1 MMKPKRILA
10 IVSAALVLTS
20 AALADGAMTK
30 KEMQAIW
37 QASFDRMNTKGT
49 VNISNELPRANDLG
63 YDEALSIAREAVF
76 EKYATPE
83 EELDAMGVYPDFHA
97 AYGETPA
104 SWQFYFTP
112 MRDGNIDRD
121 HTPTGQ
127 GEYRVYI
134 DSPSGEVTLC
144 HWYIDDFWPY
154 AQRVWD
160 AGKLD
165 VVYGRAKQSGFF
177 SQSREEQARWLSLLE
192 GAGFDVSVIR
202 SGEAL
207 FEDTYFRLDLE
218 FGDKNRAVDPA
229 SDPRIATAWKA
240 IEDAYGLDG
249 ELMRQYAYIAFF
261 SPLNTDT
268 RDIYIAYNY
277 NIEWGMIESG
287 QLSYWQDLLFT
298 YVNRLGIFL
307 VRLDMETGEV
317 IDIAHR
323 DRDQIEGAVWHEE
336 TLLGRPQWGAA
347 DLVEFDAAFRRRTEV
362 MAQAVAE
369 NRREDELR
377 LISDELMREIGGD
390 PELYNS
396 RSEQESD
403 IGLEAGLA
411 IASQAAA
418 QEAGMTEEA
427 FNAMYSVEASY
438 LPSKGAYEY
447 WFSAPPAELELIYRV
462 VIDAASGEV
471 LEAHRSKGN
480 G

>member
-1 MMKPKRILA
+1 MKLKRILA
-10 IVSAALVLTS
+10 IVSAALMLTS

-30 KEMQAIW
+30 KEMQSIW
-37 QASFDRMNTKGT
+37 KASFDRMNTKGT
-49 VNISNELPRANDLG
+49 VNISNELPKANDLA
-63 YDEALSIAREAVF
+63 YDEALAIAREAIF

-83 EELDAMGVYPDFHA
+83 EELDAMGVYPTFYASHA
-97 AYGETPA
+97 GTSAN
-104 SWQFYFTP
+104 WQFYFTP
-112 MRDGNIDRD
+112 MRDGRIDRD
-121 HTPTGQ
+121 HTPSGQ
-127 GEYRVYI
+127 GEYRVYL
-134 DSPSGEVTLC
+134 DSPSGEVTYC

-154 AQRVWD
+154 AQRTWD

-165 VVYGRAKQSGFF
+165 VVYTHAKKSGFF
-177 SQSREEQARWLSLLE
+177 TQSREEQARWLGLME

-207 FEDTYFRLDLE
+207 FEDTYFRLDLL
-218 FGDKNRAVDPA
+218 FGDEHRAVDPA

-261 SPLNTDT
+261 SPLNTGT

-287 QLSYWQDLLFT
+287 QLNYWQDLLFT

-307 VRLDMETGEV
+307 VRLDMESGEV
-317 IDIAHR
+317 IDIAHC
-323 DRDQIEGAVWHEE
+323 DRDQIENAIWHEE

-347 DLVEFDAAFRRRTEV
+347 DLVEFDTAFRRRTEI
-362 MAQAVAE
+362 MEQAVAE
-369 NRREDELR
+369 NHSQEELR

-411 IASQAAA
+411 IARQAAA
-418 QEAGMTEEA
+418 KEAGMTEDA
-427 FNAMYSVEASY
+427 FNAMYTVEASY

-447 WFSAPPAELELIYRV
+447 WFATPPAETESVYRV
-462 VIDAASGEV
+462 LVDAASGEV
-471 LEAHRSKGN
+471 LEAHLSKGN